1 MKTLEVTA
9 SQKTLIQIRRAALKG
24 KVALSKLLED
34 CSKFNQ
40 NNPAELALNPARK
53 RMGDAVDSLMD
64 LMNQC
69 SARERTIDRLEQE
82 DA

>member
-9 SQKTLIQIRRAALKG
+9 SQKTLIQIRRAALTG